1 MQCDCQIGPS
11 FSYFYTYII
20 VNSSGYYSHSE
31 AQRTD
36 GFFGALIIKERPE
49 SVETQLDI
57 HGIRTFIDKSCRA
70 FILNGIR
77 RPLLIHYQKLMLVY
91 KKYL

>member
-49 SVETQLDI
+49 LVETQLDI